1 MTRIKYDMNL
11 MKYMELFETLTRAK
25 LKDCFIDKL
34 ERVVFVVMPNNIGKA
49 IGKKGI
55 NIKKIEDLLKKKIR
69 IVEFDPEMNKFIS
82 NLVFPLKITGFRFE
96 GGILTINGADTNTK
110 GLLIGRN
117 AQNLRN
123 TESIVKR
130 FFELEEIKVI

>member
-1 MTRIKYDMNL
+1 MNL